1 MSNVPELQLFPSDD
15 ELFSRPE
22 TPTVATRVSPERTDP
37 SQETPS
43 EHFSRK
49 VQRSYK
55 PRSRRLPSP
64 PPSRSPVVSVPRP
77 SLHSAAAISTI
88 PPISKW
94 SVNSLRQAL
103 SNSGLHFSRRSS
115 KAQLYDLLSNY
126 NNSSSI
132 PTNSSTSKKKNQSSF
147 TPVSPP
153 VRRSEHVQRA
163 NPEAAAKT
171 RGEKTTDARTSSSAG
186 LSARP
191 TTAAARNSSTA
202 PPTLTNSLLQAS
214 SLPRQDASISTFFPV
229 LPSIDNPCATSSQ
242 MVSFFSSPTQ
252 RADPS
257 ARLPSL
263 AIPPPLLSFN
273 VNSSHPLLQPSGSQI
288 PPNVPPGA
296 VPSARLPLQRT
307 LSPLF
312 PANPPLASAPPCH
325 LGHQSLLG
333 LPAQHPSSSS
343 GPIHLPAHS
352 LATAVLLPAPPQRR
366 SSLLQNAWE
375 LSRSNRSVSFPFGRS
390 GGSPSLNRCV
400 IFHVINHGG
409 SPVQTAVRALQSE
422 QADWRYHVHLSLGR
436 SGPSCPHVIQNPRFG
451 RMLALRLSV
460 HRGSFLFL
468 RRGAGSLWT
477 SVARFPFRTE
487 DTLPH
492 P

>member
-1 MSNVPELQLFPSDD
+1 MSNIPDLQLFPSDD
-15 ELFSRPE
+15 ELFSCPE
-22 TPTVATRVSPERTDP
+22 TPTVATRISSERTDP

-43 EHFSRK
+43 ERFGHK
-49 VQRSYK
+49 IHRSYK
-55 PRSRRLPSP
+55 PRYRRLLSP
-64 PPSRSPVVSVPRP
+64 PPSRSPVVTAPRP
-77 SLHSAAAISTI
+77 SLHSTAAISLI
-88 PPISKW
+88 LPISEW

-115 KAQLYDLLSNY
+115 KAQPYDLLSNY

-147 TPVSPP
+147 TSVSPP
-153 VRRSEHVQRA
+153 VRCSERVQRT

-171 RGEKTTDARTSSSAG
+171 RGEKTTAAHTSLSAG

-191 TTAAARNSSTA
+191 TTAAARNRSTA
-202 PPTLTNSLLQAS
+202 PPTLTNSLIQAS
-214 SLPRQDASISTFFPV
+214 PLPRQDASISTFFPV

-242 MVSFFSSPTQ
+242 TVSFFSYPTQ

-273 VNSSHPLLQPSGSQI
+273 VNSSHPLILPSGSQI

-296 VPSARLPLQRT
+296 VPSVRLPPQRT

-312 PANPPLASAPPCH
+312 PANPPPPLASAPPCH

-343 GPIHLPAHS
+343 GLIHLPAHS
-352 LATAVLLPAPPQRR
+352 LATAVLLQAPPNAGQFYDASSGSGYLAWCLKTVQR
-366 SSLLQNAWE
+366 S
-375 LSRSNRSVSFPFGRS
+375 
-390 GGSPSLNRCV
+390 
-400 IFHVINHGG
+400 
-409 SPVQTAVRALQSE
+409 T
-422 QADWRYHVHLSLGR
+422 D
-436 SGPSCPHVIQNPRFG
+436 
-451 RMLALRLSV
+451 
-460 HRGSFLFL
+460 
-468 RRGAGSLWT
+468 
-477 SVARFPFRTE
+477 
-487 DTLPH
+487 
-492 P
+492 